1 MFNWLTAAVFAVL
14 GLTVGFLSLRIAKS
28 KSKPELKNASVRR
41 RFQSLLLDRK
51 WIPYFW
57 VISFIALYILA
68 LLMCNNIVALIYT
81 VLFIFCAFNIAAVD
95 LAIRR
100 IPNEL
105 LLILL
110 IISLVR
116 DIVEPIVNKDT
127 SEIKYNLIYAAI
139 GIVGGFVL
147 FILPSF
153 LHIYIGNGDIKLSA
167 VIGFSL
173 GIIGYIQAIVHYG
186 GNNACISGCSL
197 ITKKGGLKKKRQWV
211 LLWHSGSSYFALPRF
226 TRSGTHQVIPAF
238 ADYILISDII

>member
-14 GLTVGFLSLRIAKS
+14 GLTVGFLSLRIAKKQIKTRVEKMPQLGEDFNPS
-28 KSKPELKNASVRR
+28 
-41 RFQSLLLDRK
+41 LLDRK

-68 LLMCNNIVALIYT
+68 MLMCNNIVALIYT
-81 VLFIFCAFNIAAVD
+81 VIFIFCAFNIAAVD

-110 IISLVR
+110 IISLIR

-173 GIIGYIQAIVHYG
+173 GIIGYIQAMFIMAATMLIYLIVL
-186 GNNACISGCSL
+186 L
-197 ITKKGGLKKKRQWV
+197 ITKKGGLKTKAPMGPSLAFGAV
-211 LLWHSGSSYFALPRF
+211 VTLLFPLLQGQIHIR
-226 TRSGTHQVIPAF
+226 
-238 ADYILISDII
+238 

>member
-14 GLTVGFLSLRIAKS
+14 GLTVGFLSLRIAKKQIKTRVEKMPQLGEDFNPS
-28 KSKPELKNASVRR
+28 
-41 RFQSLLLDRK
+41 LLDRK

-81 VLFIFCAFNIAAVD
+81 VIFIFCAFNIAAVD

-110 IISLVR
+110 FISLIR

-173 GIIGYIQAIVHYG
+173 GIIGYIQAMFIMAATMLIYLIVL
-186 GNNACISGCSL
+186 L
-197 ITKKGGLKKKRQWV
+197 ITKKGGLKTKAPMGPSLAFGAV
-211 LLWHSGSSYFALPRF
+211 VTLLFPLLQGQIHIR
-226 TRSGTHQVIPAF
+226 
-238 ADYILISDII
+238 